1 MLLST
6 RDAQLEKQSTQL
18 LGAIA
23 AADRR
28 LTLAGISNASF
39 RSDSIP
45 DLRTSSRS
53 SSQSG
58 IQLRISSRS
67 PSQSGIQLRV
77 SSRSPSQSES
87 QLRASSRSENQS
99 RIPSRSGTV
108 SEPLATIV
116 DVPEVPE
123 ERTITSDEKQE
134 TPREKRRYHW
144 RMTHYF
150 YIHIS
155 LFIVNGFLCG
165 LIVYLIE
172 NYSSSRNREM
182 QVAYVDAWFVSSS
195 CVYNCGLTTL
205 DFAKLSVT
213 SQVILMVF
221 TFISGITISTL
232 PALIVKAHTHKKV
245 EGITVDDDHGDL
257 EDETNDELPTISLRR
272 RRNLPQDVRNRLA
285 SLPTAA
291 QLRYRAY
298 ITCIA
303 LTLGTCFTIY
313 LITFTA
319 IGGWLTTQYTSEQL
333 LQGNSSIN
341 PWYIAFIVT
350 ITGFNQNG
358 LTPFSD
364 GFSRF
369 VYDVFLNLFV
379 MLVNNLILF

>member
-45 DLRTSSRS
+45 DLRLSSRS

-58 IQLRISSRS
+58 IQLRVPSRS
-67 PSQSGIQLRV
+67 SSQSEIQLRA
-77 SSRSPSQSES
+77 
-87 QLRASSRSENQS
+87 LSRSENQP
-99 RIPSRSGTV
+99 RIPSRSGTL
-108 SEPLATIV
+108 SEPLTTIV

-155 LFIVNGFLCG
+155 LFTVNGFLCG

-182 QVAYVDAWFVSSS
+182 QVAYIDAWFVSSS

-257 EDETNDELPTISLRR
+257 EDEIDDELPTISLRR
-272 RRNLPQDVRNRLA
+272 RRNLPQHIRNRLA

-341 PWYIAFIVT
+341 PWYISFIVT

-379 MLVNNLILF
+379 MLVNNLILFSFISFFFLY